1 MLDKR
6 RLGNLGE
13 TYHIIES
20 VLVVVAFQISPGP
33 MFRLS
38 QLTTNKCPYLALD
51 RSAYATNTLPVG
63 GWGLL
68 RIKHTACGW
77 IWDPKDSLRFW
88 KRRWT

>member
-51 RSAYATNTLPVG
+51 RSACMF
-63 GWGLL
+63 LL
-68 RIKHTACGW
+68 ISPGCNKHTACGW
-77 IWDPKDSLRFW
+77 MGASKNQTHCLRMDMGS
-88 KRRWT
+88 